1 MQIQNRVVGENQR
14 PFIIAEIS
22 GNHMGNFQHA
32 MDLVGAAADAG
43 VDAVKLQTYR
53 ADTITLECD
62 GPDFQINDKSSLWYG
77 RRLYDLYDE
86 AHTPWEWHE
95 ALFAEAK
102 RLGILAFSSPFD
114 ETAVD
119 LLESL
124 HVPLYKVAS
133 FESTFVPLL
142 KRVAATGK
150 PVIVSCGLS
159 SMQDII
165 ETYGV
170 LHDAGAKDICLLSC
184 TSSYPAAVADSN
196 LRRIPALAE
205 RFPNCQV
212 GLSDHT
218 IGTTAAITAVALG
231 ATVFEKHLKLAGLD
245 DSVDGAFSA
254 TPQQMKEYVHVINES
269 WDALGVVKFGPA
281 SEAEKKSEQF
291 RRSIYVSNDI
301 KPGDVFTKD
310 NIRCVRPGFG
320 LHTKYF
326 EDVLGKT
333 ATQPATRGTPLLK
346 SMVANLDG

>member
-1 MQIQNRVVGENQR
+1 MQILNRHVGPEQR

-32 MDLVGAAADAG
+32 MDLVGAAAQAG

-53 ADTITLECD
+53 ADTITLNCD
-62 GPDFQINDKSSLWYG
+62 GPDFQINDKNSLWHG

-86 AHTPWEWHE
+86 AHTPWEWHD

-102 RLGILAFSSPFD
+102 RLGIMAFSSPFD

-142 KRVAATGK
+142 KKVAATGK
-150 PVIVSCGLS
+150 PVIVSCGLAS
-159 SMQDII
+159 IEDIN
-165 ETYGV
+165 ETYAV
-170 LHDAGAKDICLLSC
+170 LRNAGAKDICLLSC

-196 LRRIPALAE
+196 LRRIPALSE
-205 RFPNCQV
+205 KFPECQI

-218 IGTTAAITAVALG
+218 IGTTAAIAAVALG
-231 ATVFEKHLKLAGLD
+231 ATVFEKHLKLARPD
-245 DSVDGAFSA
+245 ESVDGAFSA
-254 TPQQMKEYVHVINES
+254 TPQQMKDYVATINEG

-281 SEAEKKSEQF
+281 SAAEKKSEQF

-301 KPGDVFTKD
+301 KQGDIYTKD

-326 EDVLGKT
+326 EDILGKT
-333 ATQPATRGTPLLK
+333 ATESATKGTPLRK
-346 SMVANLDG
+346 SMVTNLDG